1 VNYETHHIHHRGHRL
16 RAIHGRSLWLHDRAR
31 RNHKLKREKKMFYVT
46 PMVEDTFEAIVEHH
60 TVYNAVFRSS
70 SFLEAQD
77 YALGLKKSTGSNYT
91 VSELII
97 NIWAT
102 QTIEEAIDEARN
114 KEKFAMGVRLICED
128 GETRLKDVK

>member
-1 VNYETHHIHHRGHRL
+1 
-16 RAIHGRSLWLHDRAR
+16 
-31 RNHKLKREKKMFYVT
+31 MFYVT
-46 PMVEDTFEAIVEHH
+46 PIEEDTFKAIVEHH

-77 YALGLKKSTGSNYT
+77 YALGLKKSTGENYT

-102 QTIEEAIDEARN
+102 QTIEEAMREEF
-114 KEKFAMGVRLICED
+114 KMGIMLICED

>member
-1 VNYETHHIHHRGHRL
+1 
-16 RAIHGRSLWLHDRAR
+16 
-31 RNHKLKREKKMFYVT
+31 MFYVT
-46 PMVEDTFEAIVEHH
+46 PMVEDTFKAIVEHH
-60 TVYNAVFRSS
+60 TVYNAVFCSS

-77 YALGLKKSTGSNYT
+77 YALGLKKSTGVNYT

-102 QTIEEAIDEARN
+102 QTIEEVMREEF
-114 KEKFAMGVRLICED
+114 KMGIRLICED

>member
-1 VNYETHHIHHRGHRL
+1 
-16 RAIHGRSLWLHDRAR
+16 
-31 RNHKLKREKKMFYVT
+31 MFYVT
-46 PMVEDTFEAIVEHH
+46 PMVEDTFKAIVEHH
-60 TVYNAVFRSS
+60 TVYNAVFCSS

-77 YALGLKKSTGSNYT
+77 YALGLKKSTGVDYT

-102 QTIEEAIDEARN
+102 QTIEEVMREEF
-114 KEKFAMGVRLICED
+114 KMGIRLICED

>member
-1 VNYETHHIHHRGHRL
+1 
-16 RAIHGRSLWLHDRAR
+16 
-31 RNHKLKREKKMFYVT
+31 MFYVT
-46 PMVEDTFEAIVEHH
+46 PIEEDTFKAIVERH

-77 YALGLKKSTGSNYT
+77 YALWLKKSTGKNYT

-102 QTIEEAIDEARN
+102 QTIDEVLREEF
-114 KEKFAMGVRLICED
+114 KMGVRLICED

>member
-1 VNYETHHIHHRGHRL
+1 
-16 RAIHGRSLWLHDRAR
+16 
-31 RNHKLKREKKMFYVT
+31 MFYVT
-46 PMVEDTFEAIVEHH
+46 PIEEDTFEAIVEHH

-102 QTIEEAIDEARN
+102 QTIDEAR
-114 KEKFAMGVRLICED
+114 KREEFKMGIRLICED

>member
-1 VNYETHHIHHRGHRL
+1 
-16 RAIHGRSLWLHDRAR
+16 
-31 RNHKLKREKKMFYVT
+31 MFYVT
-46 PMVEDTFEAIVEHH
+46 PIEEDTFKAIVEHH

-70 SFLEAQD
+70 SFLEAQE
-77 YALGLKKSTGSNYT
+77 YALGLKNSTGVNYT

-102 QTIEEAIDEARN
+102 QTIDEAIDEAR
-114 KEKFAMGVRLICED
+114 KREEFKMGIRLICED

>member
-1 VNYETHHIHHRGHRL
+1 
-16 RAIHGRSLWLHDRAR
+16 
-31 RNHKLKREKKMFYVT
+31 MFYVT
-46 PMVEDTFEAIVEHH
+46 PMVEDTFKAIVEHH
-60 TVYNAVFRSS
+60 TVYNAVFCSS

-102 QTIEEAIDEARN
+102 QTIEEVMREEF
-114 KEKFAMGVRLICED
+114 KMGIRLICED

>member
-1 VNYETHHIHHRGHRL
+1 
-16 RAIHGRSLWLHDRAR
+16 
-31 RNHKLKREKKMFYVT
+31 MFYVT
-46 PMVEDTFEAIVEHH
+46 PIEEDTFKAIVEHH
-60 TVYNAVFRSS
+60 TVYNAVFCSS

-77 YALGLKKSTGSNYT
+77 YALGLKKSTGVNYT

-102 QTIEEAIDEARN
+102 QTIEEVLREEF
-114 KEKFAMGVRLICED
+114 KMGIRLICED

>member
-1 VNYETHHIHHRGHRL
+1 
-16 RAIHGRSLWLHDRAR
+16 
-31 RNHKLKREKKMFYVT
+31 MFYVT
-46 PMVEDTFEAIVEHH
+46 PIEEDTFGAIVEHH

-91 VSELII
+91 ISELII

-102 QTIEEAIDEARN
+102 QTIDEAR
-114 KEKFAMGVRLICED
+114 KREEFKMGIRLIGED